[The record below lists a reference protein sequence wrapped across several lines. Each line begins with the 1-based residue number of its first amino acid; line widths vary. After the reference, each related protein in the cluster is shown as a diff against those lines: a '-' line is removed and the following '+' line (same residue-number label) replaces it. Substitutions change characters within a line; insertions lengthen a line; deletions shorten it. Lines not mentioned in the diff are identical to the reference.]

1 MGGAGHRG
9 DDPRQLQI
17 TRVPGAAGSPHLAT
31 KYRVIRL
38 DLPGFGASTAPPR
51 YGWSAGELAA
61 DILCL
66 LDALQIERC
75 HLIGAKYGGSICM
88 LLASEFSH
96 RLKSLALFGSPFRGS
111 GTGNADR
118 IRAVGVRKWVE
129 GLETQRTRLG
139 STASAEQVAWWT
151 DELMGKTDQRAALG
165 AAAARIDMNLDDRLA
180 RIAVPT
186 LIVTTR
192 ESGLQSVEAV
202 ERAAR
207 RVPDA
212 RVIVLPGDS
221 FHIAAVE
228 PDLCARHALEF
239 IDEIGARQGA
249 ASAPAA
255 TAAAVRA

>member
-1 MGGAGHRG
+1 
-9 DDPRQLQI
+9 
-17 TRVPGAAGSPHLAT
+17 
-31 KYRVIRL
+31 
-38 DLPGFGASTAPPR
+38 
-51 YGWSAGELAA
+51 
-61 DILCL
+61 
-66 LDALQIERC
+66 
-75 HLIGAKYGGSICM
+75 
-88 LLASEFSH
+88 
-96 RLKSLALFGSPFRGS
+96 
-111 GTGNADR
+111 
-118 IRAVGVRKWVE
+118 
-129 GLETQRTRLG
+129 
-139 STASAEQVAWWT
+139 
-151 DELMGKTDQRAALG
+151 MGKTDKRAALG
-165 AAAARIDMNLDDRLA
+165 AASARIDMDLEDRLA

-186 LIVTTR
+186 MMVTTR